1 MYVKGILKS
10 CLLFFTG
17 SIDDIKQ
24 QPLSKNTDCSCVENG
39 DSKTND
45 KLSISTNDMFKFK
58 STVTSTASTNNLT
71 QFTSCDCCCCNC
83 ADALAGGVNTMSI
96 SNTNVRKITT
106 KPLSPQTTSE
116 DFKIYLAN
124 IQFLQNASNM
134 LSVAYMKKLHHIFKK
149 SYSNYD
155 KSQDDN
161 VLTGANNDVKL
172 TTLSIVSNVPA
183 DEPGKSND
191 QPSSVESMNDENLLL
206 TEDEQKKMILKIHQE
221 FWDLPTNYQEKPLV
235 FGSQSKNRYKTILP
249 NEHSRVILKAEPGAH
264 VEPYINANFIKVG
277 HYLIK
282 K

>member
-1 MYVKGILKS
+1 M
-10 CLLFFTG
+10 
-17 SIDDIKQ
+17 KQ
-24 QPLSKNTDCSCVENG
+24 QQTSRNTDCSCTGNRDTKG
-39 DSKTND
+39 SD

-124 IQFLQNASNM
+124 IQFLQNATNM
-134 LSVAYMKKLHHIFKK
+134 LSVTYMKKLHHIFKK

-155 KSQDDN
+155 KSRDDN
-161 VLTGANNDVKL
+161 VLSGANNDVKL
-172 TTLSIVSNVPA
+172 TTLSIVTNAPS
-183 DEPGKSND
+183 DEMEAPGE
-191 QPSSVESMNDENLLL
+191 QPSIAEPISDDSLLL
-206 TEDEQKKMILKIHQE
+206 TDEEQKKMILKIHQE

-249 NEHSRVILKAEPGAH
+249 NEHSRVILKAEPGIH
-264 VEPYINANFIKVG
+264 TEPYINANFIKVRMIDVFSR
-277 HYLIK
+277 L
-282 K
+282 